1 MLGVGVG
8 LVGRGGMRWFDVG
21 WVDELFELA
30 HVEICVLDV
39 VSNARCKKA
48 RRVELARRGDL
59 ELGGVEATFDEK
71 ALPPYRSSLYRSRS
85 SAILRE
91 AKFDGR

>member
-1 MLGVGVG
+1 
-8 LVGRGGMRWFDVG
+8 MRWFDVG

-48 RRVELARRGDL
+48 RLDGEIWSSEGLKQHSMRKPYLRTDHRCIGQDP
-59 ELGGVEATFDEK
+59 
-71 ALPPYRSSLYRSRS
+71 LPS
-85 SAILRE
+85 
-91 AKFDGR
+91 